1 MFQPHR
7 YARTNLLKYEFAN
20 AFDNADIIFITDIYS
35 AGEKSINGISGKTLV
50 DLIKE
55 KHPTKKITYIKNMED
70 LPEAIKNEMQKD
82 DMIITMGAGNIY
94 RVGEDLIMSIK
105 ERDND

>member
-1 MFQPHR
+1 
-7 YARTNLLKYEFAN
+7 
-20 AFDNADIIFITDIYS
+20 
-35 AGEKSINGISGKTLV
+35 
-50 DLIKE
+50 
-55 KHPTKKITYIKNMED
+55 MED

-82 DMIITMGAGNIY
+82 DMIITMGAGHIY

>member
-1 MFQPHR
+1 MV
-7 YARTNLLKYEFAN
+7 L
-20 AFDNADIIFITDIYS
+20 
-35 AGEKSINGISGKTLV
+35 EKQLGNGCTWIDLDV
-50 DLIKE
+50 DK
-55 KHPTKKITYIKNMED
+55 IKNMED

-94 RVGEDLIMSIK
+94 RVGEDLIMSRK